1 MNAGG
6 GDSLLVRVAPTGAGC
21 EDFAAV
27 ATGSGVWYRDSTVAA
42 TNSGSSSLSFESI
55 GLRSAVVE
63 SMLPHNTSLDP
74 MLPPDVTTL
83 PHLAVSLAGDGVL
96 ALSSDPE
103 VSTDN
108 ALLGQLQAAEA
119 AENKRYAAFGP
130 LSETKAAVQAA
141 VMWLTVYNPIEQGP
155 LSNIIRGN
163 AFGLDWHTVNDDWAY
178 VIFDCERCR
187 SYTVHT
193 PVLQP
198 AALRL

>member
-1 MNAGG
+1 M
-6 GDSLLVRVAPTGAGC
+6 
-21 EDFAAV
+21 

-42 TNSGSSSLSFESI
+42 ATNSGISSLSFDSI

-74 MLPPDVTTL
+74 MLPLDVTTL

-96 ALSSDPE
+96 ALSSDPA
-103 VSTDN
+103 VSTDE
-108 ALLGQLQAAEA
+108 ALLGRLQAAEG
-119 AENKRYAAFGP
+119 AENKRYAAFGS

-178 VIFDCERCR
+178 VIFDCEWRRSCTVQYARTRC
-187 SYTVHT
+187 SVATSSTATVGST
-193 PVLQP
+193 SE
-198 AALRL
+198 